1 MKRLNMG
8 RVLRELLTK
17 RGLTSTSFAVQ
28 LTPLLPFLEVTGQPC
43 SRQYVDELFKAKW
56 FHPETITRLSE
67 ALKVSPLL
75 FFALQE
81 EPDPIP
87 PKAKPAPKK
96 KTKRK

>member
-17 RGLTSTSFAVQ
+17 RGLTTTEFARQ
-28 LTPLLPFLEVTGQPC
+28 LAPLLPELQC
-43 SRQYVDELFKAKW
+43 SRQWMDEFFKAKW